1 MTAAQGEQEVKAPS
15 GGKAP
20 GCLPDTLLPSAHR
33 MLLAGKRRFP
43 RWEVLEEL
51 QHSSEELLEHLQ
63 EVLACRITLL
73 SPQVVVLQVGALLGE
88 ASARYMG
95 LEGPGA

>member
-1 MTAAQGEQEVKAPS
+1 M
-15 GGKAP
+15 
-20 GCLPDTLLPSAHR
+20 
-33 MLLAGKRRFP
+33 
-43 RWEVLEEL
+43 EEL
-51 QHSSEELLEHLQ
+51 QHSSEEMLEHLQ

-73 SPQVVVLQVGALLGE
+73 SPRVVVLQVGALLGE

>member
-1 MTAAQGEQEVKAPS
+1 MTAAQGEQEVKASS

-73 SPQVVVLQVGALLGE
+73 SPRVVVLQVGALLGE